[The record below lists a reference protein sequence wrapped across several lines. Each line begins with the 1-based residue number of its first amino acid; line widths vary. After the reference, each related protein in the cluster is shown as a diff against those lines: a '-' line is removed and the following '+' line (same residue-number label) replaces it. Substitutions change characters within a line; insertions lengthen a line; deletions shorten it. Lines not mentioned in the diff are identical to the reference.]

1 MAMGRAQKYF
11 KRKRYIYALFFDH
24 GAAYIGQS
32 LDPERRA
39 KEHAKAAGGWY
50 GARFRLVVLY
60 KFLGTQEDGER
71 FERMYR
77 LRARRAGLRI
87 YGLPHV
93 YVNPETRSSLR
104 ERVLSYFM
112 PWPRH
117 EGRGLVAFFT
127 RLFRAPASSF

>member
-11 KRKRYIYALFFDH
+11 RRERYIYALLFDH

-32 LDPERRA
+32 LEPERRA
-39 KEHAKAAGGWY
+39 KEHARPAGGWY

-71 FERMYR
+71 LERVYR
-77 LRARRAGLRI
+77 LRARRASLRI

-93 YVNPETRSSLR
+93 YVDPSRRATLR
-104 ERVLSYFM
+104 EHIQSHFV

-117 EGRGLVAFFT
+117 EGRGLVAFFA
-127 RLFRAPASSF
+127 RLFRAPAPSS